1 MAMNAPSSGGG
12 RRRNRRG
19 GHGFNDINV
28 TPFVDVMLVLL
39 IVFMVTAPMMTAGV
53 TVDLPKTNA
62 TSLPGND
69 EPLNVSVKSDGSIF
83 IQTSRTELDE
93 LGAKLQAIL
102 GEKKETRIF
111 VRGDTAI
118 DYGQV
123 MKVISEIT
131 GAGFS
136 KVALV
141 TNNSG
146 QGKRRG

>member
-1 MAMNAPSSGGG
+1 MAMNGPSSGS
-12 RRRNRRG
+12 RRKSRRG
-19 GHGFNDINV
+19 GAHGFSEINV

-39 IVFMVTAPMMTAGV
+39 IVFMVAAPMMTAGI
-53 TVDLPKTNA
+53 TVDLPKTKA
-62 TSLPGND
+62 AALPGND
-69 EPLNVSVKSDGSIF
+69 EPLNVSIKSDGTVY
-83 IQTSRTELDE
+83 IQNSPAE
-93 LGAKLQAIL
+93 LGELGPKLQAIL
-102 GEKKETRIF
+102 GEKTETRIF

-123 MKVISEIT
+123 MKVIGEIT

-146 QGKRRG
+146 QGKRRS